1 MTKAY
6 YSGSRIGGRMS
17 RGNYSALFQ
26 DRNFLRF
33 WASTLS
39 ADLGYGMFEL
49 AITWLVITTS
59 HSAAV
64 TGGVLFVEF
73 STYSLTAVVG
83 PLIDSTSN
91 KKLFITKVFPI
102 QAGIAVI
109 VTVLIIFRA
118 VTLPLILLI
127 AFLMAFLW
135 DFPWLAQ
142 SAMLPLILKRQKL
155 LQANS
160 LMQAFGGGSTIFINA
175 LAGIVIAIVG
185 VQGVSTI
192 YAITFLAS
200 AAIMRTVNVPHTEK
214 RSLSAGALSSSLI
227 EGWRYVMHGARKDL
241 RELFFVS
248 GLQGFFS
255 VAPILLI
262 TVISFTY
269 LHDDVTEYGILNA
282 LLLAGGFAGNFIFG
296 KLNPT
301 PRIGRVM
308 LLTTFVEG
316 FLIALSPVTVHSIV
330 LTDMIWFLVGSFDS
344 IFYNGYN
351 SYIQST
357 VDHDHMARVKGNAYL
372 LRGMGRGGG
381 NLALGILI
389 LYSGLAA
396 GAEIF
401 GFALALLAA
410 FLLLARSEIS
420 KMGYV

>member
-39 ADLGYGMFEL
+39 ADLGYGLFEL

-83 PLIDSTSN
+83 PLIDSASN

-118 VTLPLILLI
+118 VTVPLILLI

-227 EGWRYVMHGARKDL
+227 EGWRYVMRGARKDL

-282 LLLAGGFAGNFIFG
+282 LLLAGGFAGNFVFG

-316 FLIALSPVTVHSIV
+316 FLIALSQLAVHSIV
-330 LTDMIWFLVGSFDS
+330 LTDMIWFLVGSFDP